1 METKL
6 AGTKIKSQPIAI
18 KGLVRMRAFP
28 NILSIVLKRSY
39 LNWHKLSQNYVL
51 NVNSG
56 SIYSTT
62 TNSNRG

>member
-28 NILSIVLKRSY
+28 NILSIVLRRSY
-39 LNWHKLSQNYVL
+39 LN
-51 NVNSG
+51 
-56 SIYSTT
+56 
-62 TNSNRG
+62 